1 MAYSVGFYNPC
12 FTSDVFDVIER
23 NFSNYFGKNDGLGA
37 FPAVDVKET
46 PAAYTLDVDLPG
58 IKEDNVDVNL
68 EEQVLTITAK
78 REESVEE
85 GLKDAKEEGAEEKAA
100 GLKWLVR
107 ERKTGSFIRRFSLPA
122 DVDAHNIKAD
132 FEHGVLTVTVPRKAK
147 DQGHRIAI
155 TPRG

>member
-1 MAYSVGFYNPC
+1 MAYSVGFYNPR
-12 FTSDVFDVIER
+12 FASDVFDVIER
-23 NFSNYFGKNDGLGA
+23 NFSNYLGKGDGLGG

-78 REESVEE
+78 REESVDE
-85 GLKDAKEEGAEEKAA
+85 GLKDAKNDGEGAA

-107 ERKTGSFIRRFSLPA
+107 VRKTGSFIRRFSLPA
-122 DVDAHNIKAD
+122 DVDASNIKAD
-132 FEHGVLTVTVPRKAK
+132 FESGVLTVTVPRKAK

-155 TPRG
+155 TARGK

>member
-1 MAYSVGFYNPC
+1 MAYSVGFYNPR
-12 FTSDVFDVIER
+12 FASDVFDVIER
-23 NFSNYFGKNDGLGA
+23 NFSNYLGKGECG

-46 PAAYTLDVDLPG
+46 HSAYTLDVDLPG

-78 REESVEE
+78 REESVDE
-85 GLKDAKEEGAEEKAA
+85 GLKDAKDDKEEGT

-122 DVDAHNIKAD
+122 DVDASNIKAD

-155 TPRG
+155 TAKGK

>member
-1 MAYSVGFYNPC
+1 MAYSVGFYNPR
-12 FTSDVFDVIER
+12 FASDVFDVIER
-23 NFSNYFGKNDGLGA
+23 NFSNYLGCGEGLGG
-37 FPAVDVKET
+37 FPSVDVKET
-46 PAAYTLDVDLPG
+46 PSAYTLDVDLPG

-85 GLKDAKEEGAEEKAA
+85 GLKDAKEDGEGKKAE

-122 DVDAHNIKAD
+122 DVDASNIKAD

-155 TPRG
+155 TAR